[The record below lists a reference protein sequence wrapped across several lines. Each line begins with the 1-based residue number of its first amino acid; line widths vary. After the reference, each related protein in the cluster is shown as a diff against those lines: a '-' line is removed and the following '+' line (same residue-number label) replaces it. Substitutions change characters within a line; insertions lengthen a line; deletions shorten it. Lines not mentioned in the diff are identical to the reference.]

1 MNEGLKGCRVMEET
15 RKEKIKLFRK
25 TDLIV
30 IAVIIAFAV
39 LFRIAYN
46 SIFAGKAAR
55 AEIYYYSELVE
66 TVDLVSG
73 QERIFSVAQE
83 EDVVFLLDKWGNIQF
98 IRSDCPDKV
107 CINAGKLHMVG
118 QSAAC
123 LPNGIVVKI
132 VPQGE
137 RNEDDPDII
146 VGR

>member
-1 MNEGLKGCRVMEET
+1 MGKTDKN
-15 RKEKIKLFRK
+15 IKLFRK
-25 TDLIV
+25 TDFIV
-30 IAVIIAFAV
+30 IAAIIAVAA
-39 LFRIAYN
+39 LLWIAYS

-66 TVDLVSG
+66 TVDLLPG
-73 QERIFSVAQE
+73 QEKTFSIAQE
-83 EDVVFLLDKWGNIQF
+83 ENVVFRLDKEGNIQF
-98 IRSDCPDKV
+98 IQSDCPDKV
-107 CINAGKLHMVG
+107 CIKAGKLHMVG

-146 VGR
+146 VG

>member
-1 MNEGLKGCRVMEET
+1 MET
-15 RKEKIKLFRK
+15 TGRNKLKLFRK
-25 TDLIV
+25 TDIIV
-30 IAVIIAFAV
+30 IAVIMAAAG
-39 LFRIAYN
+39 LFWLVYN
-46 SIFAGKAAR
+46 SIFEGKAAK

-73 QERIFSVAQE
+73 HDKIFSIKQE
-83 EDVVFLLDKWGNIQF
+83 EDVVFRLDKEGNIQF
-98 IRSDCPDKV
+98 IQSDCPDKV

-132 VPQGE
+132 VPRGE

>member
-1 MNEGLKGCRVMEET
+1 MDATGRDKL
-15 RKEKIKLFRK
+15 KLFRK
-25 TDLIV
+25 TDFVVIV
-30 IAVIIAFAV
+30 VIIAAAG
-39 LFRIAYN
+39 LFWIVYN
-46 SIFAGKAAR
+46 SIFSGKAAK

-66 TVDLVSG
+66 TVDLVPG
-73 QERIFSVAQE
+73 QEKIFSIPQE
-83 EDVVFLLDKWGNIQF
+83 EDVVFRLDKEGNIQF
-98 IRSDCPDKV
+98 IQSDCPDKV

-146 VGR
+146 IGG